1 MEVKHFSN
9 DIYVEKTCQ
18 NFAIFLVLVAKQ
30 QLERVDIGDKKK
42 KKSFSLTNKNCQFRR
57 HKFDSALPRRGST
70 HVVVVFMWSM

>member
-42 KKSFSLTNKNCQFRR
+42 RKKFLIDKQELSIQETQI
-57 HKFDSALPRRGST
+57 
-70 HVVVVFMWSM
+70 W